1 MTSFFALGV
10 IAVIGGITVVLQAQ
24 MIGLMEQKMGTLES
38 VFVTYGSGGLLISLI
53 LLAMR
58 GGNLKAWVNV
68 PWYAFLAGVM
78 GLVIIG
84 TIGYTVPRLGLVTA
98 FTILVATQF
107 VGGALIDHWGLM
119 GAEVRLLDL
128 PKLFGI
134 GVLLVGVWLIIR

>member
-1 MTSFFALGV
+1 MTSFIALVV
-10 IAVIGGITVVLQAQ
+10 IAIVGGITVVLQAQ

-38 VFVTYGSGGLLISLI
+38 VFLTYGSGGLLISLI
-53 LLAMR
+53 LMAMR
-58 GGNLKAWVNV
+58 GGNLKEWVNV
-68 PWYAFLAGVM
+68 PWFALLAGVM

-84 TIGYTVPRLGLVTA
+84 TIGYIVPRLGLVTA

-128 PKLFGI
+128 PKLIGI